1 MNQMKIGAFISE
13 RRKAKG
19 WMQSQLAEK
28 LDTTPNMTNPRLY
41 RTTKE
46 IKA

>member
-1 MNQMKIGAFISE
+1 MNQ
-13 RRKAKG
+13 
-19 WMQSQLAEK
+19 EK
-28 LDTTPNMTNPRLY
+28 MEFPIVKDTTLNMMNPRLY